1 MDCQPS
7 FDLEQKQYILEL
19 VQELQGYVKDLP
31 ILIRYSRPERTR
43 IAERMMQI
51 KRELQKFRKDYPDA

>member
-1 MDCQPS
+1 MQPT
-7 FDLEQKQYILEL
+7 LEQKQHILSI

-31 ILIRYSRPERTR
+31 VLIREGKPERTR